1 MYHVSA
7 SETDASRIR
16 EPTALVIKKRKKKM
30 RAIKVAALDRI
41 APASLGPLKFEK
53 DPLKFQ

>member
-1 MYHVSA
+1 
-7 SETDASRIR
+7 
-16 EPTALVIKKRKKKM
+16 M

-53 DPLKFQ
+53 DPLNFSRGYQGPFQLILMGNTV

>member
-1 MYHVSA
+1 MGTYS
-7 SETDASRIR
+7 SSYKKKK
-16 EPTALVIKKRKKKM
+16 KKRSVK
-30 RAIKVAALDRI
+30 IAALDRI